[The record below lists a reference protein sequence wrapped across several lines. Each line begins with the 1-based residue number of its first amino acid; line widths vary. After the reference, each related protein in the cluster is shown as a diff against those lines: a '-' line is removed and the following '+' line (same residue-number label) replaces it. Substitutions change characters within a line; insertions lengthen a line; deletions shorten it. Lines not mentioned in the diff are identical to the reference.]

1 MKVIERYVLREVAMA
16 WAGVSIVSF
25 VILISDQL
33 AFVFKLVAEGGLSSR
48 VVLDLL
54 WFRLLQQFLL
64 LLPISLFLGVMLA
77 LGRLYHE
84 SEMAA
89 MQACGVSNR
98 DVLKPVMF
106 LALLAAIVLAWLSLV
121 VAPHS
126 AQAEIGLKTQAAR
139 EARFSNLQA
148 GKFRS
153 FGGSNIVFYAESL
166 DEHGVLRNVY
176 AQRMVGDRLEIITA
190 ARAEQHGVGESE
202 QTFVLF
208 DGERYE
214 GTPGSAQFRI
224 WRFAEHGIPIQLPDV
239 ASVQL
244 KDYQKPTLALLKAGQ
259 VTDWAELQSRI
270 SMPVVIIVL
279 AVLAV
284 PLARLRPRQGRYAR
298 FGHFILVYLGYLLLL
313 QSAQSWMVRGVS
325 PAWVG
330 VWWVHVIALVTTVI
344 LWRRAEGRF
353 YWARAR

>member
-1 MKVIERYVLREVAMA
+1 MKVIERYVLREVALA
-16 WAGVSIVSF
+16 WAAVSIVLF
-25 VILISDQL
+25 VILISNQL
-33 AFVFKLVAEGGLSSR
+33 AFVFRLVAEAGLSSK

-64 LLPISLFLGVMLA
+64 LLPISLFLGIMLA

-89 MQACGVSNR
+89 MQGCGVSNR
-98 DVLKPVMF
+98 DVLKPILL
-106 LALLAAIVLAWLSLV
+106 LAVIAAIVLAWLSLV

-166 DEHGVLRNVY
+166 DEQGVLHNVY
-176 AQRMVGDRLEIITA
+176 AQRVVGDRMEIITA
-190 ARAEQHGVGESE
+190 ARAEQHGVGEAA

-214 GTPGSAQFRI
+214 GTPGSAEFRI
-224 WRFAEHGIPIQLPDV
+224 WRFAEHGIPVQLPEV
-239 ASVQL
+239 GNVQL
-244 KDYQKPTLALLKAGQ
+244 KDYQKTTLSLLNAGRLI
-259 VTDWAELQSRI
+259 DWAELQSRI
-270 SMPVVIIVL
+270 STPVVILVL
-279 AVLAV
+279 ALIAV

-298 FGHFILVYLGYLLLL
+298 AAYFILVYLAYLLLL
-313 QSAQSWMVRGVS
+313 QSAQSWMIHGAT
-325 PAWVG
+325 PGWLG
-330 VWWVHVIALVTTVI
+330 MWWVHVLAIVVAAT
-344 LWRRAEGRF
+344 LWKRAEGTLHWTRV
-353 YWARAR
+353 R